1 MIQRIQSIWLLLAS
15 ACAFAGL
22 KIAFY
27 TGNVIPE
34 TNAVPGVNYYE
45 VVNGMSSLINNILTI
60 VIAVLALVS
69 IFLFSNRKLQIK
81 FCILTIFLEITLIT
95 HYWFSIKM
103 FKEGTFSLG
112 SILQPLILVLLVL
125 AIRGIKRDDKIV
137 AESSRLR

>member
-81 FCILTIFLEITLIT
+81 FCILTIFLESTLIT
-95 HYWFSIKM
+95 H
-103 FKEGTFSLG
+103 
-112 SILQPLILVLLVL
+112 
-125 AIRGIKRDDKIV
+125 
-137 AESSRLR
+137 